1 MPRDNEV
8 SKVVAEFFLGDLPA
22 VNRDPFVENTQLQ
35 ETGKYSPW
43 IVRLLPW
50 VMTQY
55 RHL

>member
-22 VNRDPFVENTQLQ
+22 VNRDPFVEKTPLQ

-43 IVRLLPW
+43 IVRLLPLGHDA
-50 VMTQY
+50 T
-55 RHL
+55 